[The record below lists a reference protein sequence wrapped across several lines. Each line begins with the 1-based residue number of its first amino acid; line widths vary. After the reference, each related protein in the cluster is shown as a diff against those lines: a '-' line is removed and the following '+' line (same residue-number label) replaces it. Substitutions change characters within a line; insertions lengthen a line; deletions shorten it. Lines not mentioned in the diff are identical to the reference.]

1 MRSSLIRCPGRDKQP
16 PRTFSVAAVLFLS
29 NSDYTLDTVSMNELR
44 VSQDTRLEPKVY
56 LLPEGITIDS
66 DNLTL
71 DGQGA
76 IIMGMDKTGQGIKV
90 SGRKN
95 ITIKTLR
102 VMNYYHGISIEKSR
116 EIEISTCV

>member
-1 MRSSLIRCPGRDKQP
+1 MIVSEDCAKIMFQVFP
-16 PRTFSVAAVLFLS
+16 PMNGLTI
-29 NSDYTLDTVSMNELR
+29 NKDTELEA
-44 VSQDTRLEPKVY
+44 QVY

-95 ITIKTLR
+95 ITIKNLR

-116 EIEISTCV
+116 EIEISTCVITSTAETPANPLF